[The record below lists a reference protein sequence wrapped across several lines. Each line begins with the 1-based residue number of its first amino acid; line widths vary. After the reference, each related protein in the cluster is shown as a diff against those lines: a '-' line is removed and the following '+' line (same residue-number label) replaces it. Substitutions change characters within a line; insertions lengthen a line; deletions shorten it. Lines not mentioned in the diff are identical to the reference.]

1 MAASGGSEQRIW
13 TETFMNPYVVED
25 NTLVLPRMKWIRV
38 YHNVQNEDYS
48 THWHTSVEIIM
59 PYVNH
64 YDVLVDGKRHRLEPG
79 DVFIIAPGEL
89 HTLYAPPEGERLI
102 TLFDFSLFSSLQGMN
117 SILESIRHYKHIK
130 MSEDPKTAEILTSC
144 LKDIEYE
151 FFQET
156 AYEDPI
162 LFSLIIKFFVTIG
175 RANLETKSFF
185 PDLPVDK
192 QHEYTNKL
200 LAVSNYVTWNFA
212 GDLSAKKLA
221 DMIGFTPAEFSKRFE
236 QFTGISF
243 NDYLNQKRISHAEKL
258 LIYPNVSTTEVATS
272 CGYKSLSTF
281 NRAFRSIKK
290 ISPTEYKGLIRSY
303 DLDLSD
309 DHADE

>member
-1 MAASGGSEQRIW
+1 
-13 TETFMNPYVVED
+13 MNNPHVVQDEN
-25 NTLVLPRMKWIRV
+25 NTLALPKMKWIRV
-38 YHNVQNEDYS
+38 YHNVQNEDYA

-64 YDVLVDGKRHRLEPG
+64 YDVLCDGVRHRINPG

-89 HTLYAPPEGERLI
+89 HTLYAPSEGERLI
-102 TLFDFSLFSSLQGMN
+102 TLFDYSLFSSLQGMN
-117 SILESIRHYKHIK
+117 SILESIHHFRHIK
-130 MSEDPKTAEILTSC
+130 AKDDPKTALILTSC

-162 LFSLIIKFFVTIG
+162 LFSLLIKFFVTIG
-175 RANLETKSFF
+175 RANLELKSFF
-185 PDLPVDK
+185 PDLPIEK
-192 QHEYTNKL
+192 QHEYTNKF
-200 LAVSNYVTWNFA
+200 LALNNYISWNFST
-212 GDLSAKKLA
+212 DLTSKKLA
-221 DMIGFTPAEFSKRFE
+221 DMIGFTPSEFNKRFE
-236 QFTGISF
+236 QFNGQSF
-243 NDYLNQKRISHAEKL
+243 SDYLNQKRISQAEKL

-309 DHADE
+309 DHEDDN

>member
-1 MAASGGSEQRIW
+1 M
-13 TETFMNPYVVED
+13 MNNPYVVQD
-25 NTLVLPRMKWIRV
+25 NNTLALPRMKWIRV
-38 YHNVQNEDYS
+38 YHNVQNEDYA

-59 PYVNH
+59 PYVNY
-64 YDVLVDGKRHRLEPG
+64 YDVLCDGVRHRVNPG

-89 HTLYAPPEGERLI
+89 HTLYAPDEGERQI
-102 TLFDFSLFSSLQGMN
+102 TLFDYSLFSSLQGMN
-117 SILESIRHYKHIK
+117 SILESIHHYRHIK
-130 MSEDPKTAEILTSC
+130 AAEDPKTAAVLTSC

-185 PDLPVDK
+185 PDLPIEK
-192 QHEYTNKL
+192 QHEYANKF
-200 LAVSNYVTWNFA
+200 LALSNYISWNFST
-212 GDLSAKKLA
+212 DLTVKKLA
-221 DMIGFTPAEFSKRFE
+221 DMIGLTPTEFSKRFE
-236 QFTGISF
+236 QFAGISF
-243 NDYLNQKRISHAEKL
+243 SDYLNQKRISHAEKL

-309 DHADE
+309 NHEND